1 MYFYTIFDVS
11 LSVYNDSFGCT
22 GDTNIFYEI
31 FNNELQL
38 NNNNNDNLLGHT
50 SKPKI
55 TDLFH
60 IIDQESVLYLI
71 LLQMLSYNQQYVSP
85 SGLAVIDAISFIA
98 GDSRKVATEVMMK
111 AYNTTCNTTTSVVDK
126 AMFSIVS
133 VA

>member
-85 SGLAVIDAISFIA
+85 SGLAVNDTTSFI
-98 GDSRKVATEVMMK
+98 DDYRRVPTIVVMETHDMT
-111 AYNTTCNTTTSVVDK
+111 YNTMLWMK
-126 AMFSIVS
+126 QRFLL
-133 VA
+133 